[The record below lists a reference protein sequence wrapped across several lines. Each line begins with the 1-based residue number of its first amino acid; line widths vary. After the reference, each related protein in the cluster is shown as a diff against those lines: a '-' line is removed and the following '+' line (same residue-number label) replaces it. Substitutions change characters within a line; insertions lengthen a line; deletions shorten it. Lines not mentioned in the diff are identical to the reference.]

1 MKQAKKKRAQ
11 EAVEAPALELNSLI
25 ARRAFIPVHGAPVGQ
40 KVMPSSLFKV
50 EKSDA
55 IGVFKD

>member
-1 MKQAKKKRAQ
+1 MKQAKKRRAQ
-11 EAVEAPALELNSLI
+11 EFVEAAVELNSLI

-40 KVMPSSLFKV
+40 KVMPSSLFEV

-55 IGVFKD
+55 IRVFKD